1 VDLVHGCTMHRLQKG
16 QGVRDLSR
24 SSRIGRLWMRA
35 RDQEAADASGPL
47 AVDLMAAS
55 ERREC
60 TGDGGARR
68 SQRRTSPTLLE
79 TELES
84 SV

>member
-1 VDLVHGCTMHRLQKG
+1 
-16 QGVRDLSR
+16 
-24 SSRIGRLWMRA
+24 MRA